1 MEKPLLTMRTNRV
14 VTLIIAL
21 ITSALVMVCHTSRA
35 ATFKSEDTETWFQV
49 EVVIFAQEAGLSAAS
64 EQWSDKID
72 ITYPENLQVL
82 KQPQPPTVLQNKP
95 ELPETS
101 ISEDAIAF
109 EVEPSLDEEPTAS
122 NDTPSAEP
130 STAHHFSQFEPMPS
144 AGNESTQ
151 AEQTLPPTLAE
162 IDIASLPQKLVEPTD
177 LRKTSFM
184 FLPQSKFQLN
194 GIKQRIDRALD
205 LRLLAHFAWR
215 QPVKSELAQ
224 PVLVQVGQQY
234 GVSFELEGVVTL
246 SKNRYLH
253 FDSNLFYSTFKQGL
267 MHNRMNWGIFSENQ
281 TATDAINAEH
291 FSTEQEQSFD
301 VFRPVDTD
309 FERELTANYKSMR
322 RIKENEIHYLDHPL
336 FGVLFIVSPYQL
348 PDPVLEMP
356 DFDLDAL
363 PRRKALPKVSELPLT
378 TTPAR

>member
-1 MEKPLLTMRTNRV
+1 MEKPLLTMRTNRA
-14 VTLIIAL
+14 VTLITTL
-21 ITSALVMVCHTSRA
+21 ITSVLVMVCHTSHA
-35 ATFKSEDTETWFQV
+35 ATFKPENTETWFQV
-49 EVVIFAQEAGLSAAS
+49 EVVIFAQEAGLSTTS
-64 EQWSDKID
+64 EQWPDKID

-82 KQPQPPTVLQNKP
+82 KQPQLPTVLQNKP
-95 ELPETS
+95 EPTGS
-101 ISEDAIAF
+101 FVAEDAMVFDI
-109 EVEPSLDEEPTAS
+109 EPSLDEEPATS

-130 STAHHFSQFEPMPS
+130 PTAHNFSQFDPMPS
-144 AGNESTQ
+144 AGIESTQ
-151 AEQTLPPTLAE
+151 AEQTLSPMLTE
-162 IDIASLPQKLVEPTD
+162 ITIASLPQKLAEPTD

-184 FLPQSKFQLN
+184 FLPESKFQLN

-205 LRLLAHFAWR
+205 MRLLAHFAWR

-224 PVLVQVGQQY
+224 PVLVQVGKQY
-234 GVSFELEGVVTL
+234 GLSFELEGVVTL

-267 MHNRMNWGIFSENQ
+267 MHDRMNWGIFSENQ
-281 TATDAINAEH
+281 AATDAINAEH
-291 FSTEQEQSFD
+291 FSAEREQSFD
-301 VFRPVDTD
+301 LFRPVDTG

-363 PRRKALPKVSELPLT
+363 PLRKPLPKVSELPLT
-378 TTPAR
+378 TTLGR